1 MGKRP
6 RGARLIH
13 PPNTRSARVH
23 NRKPREKTTRVR
35 LCYRHLSRAEHITLD
50 IAQTT
55 TTTKGRESMKLEH
68 AALNVPEPGAMARWY
83 AENLG
88 LRIVVANDQGTFIH
102 FLSDDGGSM
111 IELYH
116 NPVGEVLDFAAM
128 SPYSLHL
135 AFGTDDIAADH
146 ARLLAAGAQPV
157 DEIAT
162 TPTGDQL
169 VFLRDPWNVPI
180 QLAQRAK
187 PLA

>member
-1 MGKRP
+1 
-6 RGARLIH
+6 
-13 PPNTRSARVH
+13 
-23 NRKPREKTTRVR
+23 
-35 LCYRHLSRAEHITLD
+35 
-50 IAQTT
+50 
-55 TTTKGRESMKLEH
+55 MKLEH

-88 LRIVVANDQGTFIH
+88 LRIVVANDQGTYIH

-128 SPYSLHL
+128 SPFSLHL

-146 ARLLAAGAQPV
+146 ARLLAAGAHSV
-157 DEIAT
+157 DEITT